1 VSGAAR
7 LVVPITDITSFSGF
21 SVDLD
26 NFLQGL
32 VCWGEGGGSQKLKK
46 DCHEEGILC

>member
-26 NFLQGL
+26 NSSCRACL
-32 VCWGEGGGSQKLKK
+32 VCWGEPKAQKGLP
-46 DCHEEGILC
+46 